1 MSNAHRSPR
10 RSSRLTLKA
19 AALLSMVLIATSC
32 ATFTEADSVATIG
45 STTINQETFDR
56 LLAEYLERGDVFGT
70 LPAIDGE
77 VPGGEAR
84 RLLSALV
91 QVAATN
97 EVLDQAG
104 QSVTEADR
112 ATVDN
117 ELPPEHPWR
126 TLSPEF
132 LNVILDLQQ
141 SVRGAALSRVDPPSP
156 ATVESLYRVS
166 PESTGVVCLRHIL
179 VDTESE
185 ADEIVELLEAG
196 ADFAELAADRST
208 EPIAVTSGGALVGNG
223 SRCLPVAQINQ
234 TFDPLFVAGAYAA
247 PAAGWSD
254 PVESSF
260 GWHVIMHRP
269 FDEIGDDV
277 IAIHSSS
284 DSGGFLVDGLLASG
298 GVEIDPRYGTWD
310 PVSSGIVPIG

>member
-1 MSNAHRSPR
+1 MA
-10 RSSRLTLKA
+10 
-19 AALLSMVLIATSC
+19 I
-32 ATFTEADSVATIG
+32 IG
-45 STTINQETFDR
+45 STTIEQDDFDR

-97 EVLDQAG
+97 EVLDRAG
-104 QSVTEADR
+104 QSVTESDR
-112 ATVDN
+112 ASVTD
-117 ELPPEHPWR
+117 ELPADHPWR

-132 LNVILDLQQ
+132 LNLILDLQE
-141 SVRGAALSRVDPPSP
+141 SVRGAALARVTPPSP
-156 ATVESLYRVS
+156 ESVESLYRVS

-185 ADEIVELLEAG
+185 ADEVIALLETG
-196 ADFAELAADRST
+196 ADFAELAAERST

-223 SRCLPVAQINQ
+223 TRCLPVAQINQ
-234 TFDPLFVAGAYAA
+234 TFVPLFVAGVYGA
-247 PAAGWSD
+247 PPTGWSD

-277 IAIHSSS
+277 IAVHSGV

-298 GVEIDPRYGTWD
+298 GVTIDPRYGTWD

>member
-1 MSNAHRSPR
+1 MPR
-10 RSSRLTLKA
+10 LAIRALAICASTLVA
-19 AALLSMVLIATSC
+19 SSC
-32 ATFTEADSVATIG
+32 ATFTEANSVAIIG
-45 STTINQETFDR
+45 STTIEQDDFDR

-97 EVLDQAG
+97 EVLDRAG
-104 QSVTEADR
+104 QSVTESDR
-112 ATVDN
+112 ASVTD
-117 ELPPEHPWR
+117 ELPADHPWR
-126 TLSPEF
+126 TLGPEF
-132 LNVILDLQQ
+132 LNLILDLQE
-141 SVRGAALSRVDPPSP
+141 SVRGAALARVTPPSP
-156 ATVESLYRVS
+156 ESVESLYRAS

-179 VDTESE
+179 VDSESE
-185 ADEIVELLEAG
+185 SDEVIALLESG
-196 ADFAELAADRST
+196 ADFAELAAERST

-223 SRCLPVAQINQ
+223 TRCLPVAQINQ
-234 TFDPLFVAGAYAA
+234 TFDPLFVAGAYGA
-247 PAAGWSD
+247 PPTGWSD

-277 IAIHSSS
+277 IAVHSGA

-298 GVEIDPRYGTWD
+298 GVTIDPRYGTWD